1 MQTDTIATPHNSANT
16 KKYLGK
22 SCYAMSIM
30 NDRRARVAQVHGML
44 WPRYLFQEEA
54 PSSSSSILQRRRR
67 GGDMKSSSKTVPHK
81 VRQEVSFQQWKES
94 ERTIRS
100 LSKQLKDIGNS
111 ACLLPSTFSPV
122 DEKVSS
128 PSFTKNLTT
137 LTPTSTNNIGIPSLV
152 PEHSYYWGRAGQ
164 YGSPASVSGKKWSR
178 ITAVKPSG
186 ASQRQQCSDATAR
199 RRKTKE
205 TSNVT
210 TNE

>member
-1 MQTDTIATPHNSANT
+1 MQTDTIATPNDSANA

-22 SCYAMSIM
+22 GCYAMSIM
-30 NDRRARVAQVHGML
+30 NDRRERVAQVHGML

-54 PSSSSSILQRRRR
+54 PSSSSILQRRRR
-67 GGDMKSSSKTVPHK
+67 GGGDMKGSSKRVPHK
-81 VRQEVSFQQWKES
+81 VRQEVSFQQWKET

-111 ACLLPSTFSPV
+111 TCLLPSTFSPV
-122 DEKVSS
+122 DVKVSS

-137 LTPTSTNNIGIPSLV
+137 LTPTSTNNLGIPSLV

-164 YGSPASVSGKKWSR
+164 YGSPASVSAKKWSR
-178 ITAVKPSG
+178 ITPVKPSG
-186 ASQRQQCSDATAR
+186 ASQPQQCSDPTAK

-205 TSNVT
+205 TSNIT